1 MAQKSLSI
9 WASHKKSRKTRLSV
23 AQDSSWSPQLMR
35 IIDIVEQMVIIP
47 EQDKSQ
53 GNSAIGSK
61 TLFGQKTF
69 PGTSGMRGHK
79 VQGFD
84 GQRRQGD

>member
-1 MAQKSLSI
+1 MFCGKMAQNSLSI

-53 GNSAIGSK
+53 GIAQLVPKLS
-61 TLFGQKTF
+61 
-69 PGTSGMRGHK
+69 SGRK
-79 VQGFD
+79 LSPAPLV
-84 GQRRQGD
+84 